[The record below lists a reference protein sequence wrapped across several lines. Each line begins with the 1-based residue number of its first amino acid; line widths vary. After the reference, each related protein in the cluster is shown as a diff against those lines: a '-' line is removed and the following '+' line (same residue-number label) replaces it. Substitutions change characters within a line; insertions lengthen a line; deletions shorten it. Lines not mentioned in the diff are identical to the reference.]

1 MGHEVVCSVAMRLC
15 TKRVRAP
22 HQQGRST
29 PPLSRWTARALAS
42 PESMAAPPS
51 VRVPCAVARLEGGER
66 PWVPWSEPWRAAGR
80 RDAVRTS
87 KDSPLSKEG
96 RVTSP
101 VRTWRHARICWP
113 AVPSCQRRRLL
124 EDGGEPRWP
133 GCRSIVESLGLE
145 VLAQVHGHLWQLVL
159 PPAAC
164 VPTLHDHDLR
174 ARARALAAG
183 VTFACYTCDA
193 LCVLRDDTAGW
204 YCEACRVVVDLGPE
218 DRGVWHSDEEG
229 EMLH

>member
-15 TKRVRAP
+15 TKRVAAP

-164 VPTLHDHDLR
+164 VPIAACLTYSHHRRPSVADRSGTITSITRSR
-174 ARARALAAG
+174 AARCRTKLAPSASARRAHA
-183 VTFACYTCDA
+183 T
-193 LCVLRDDTAGW
+193 
-204 YCEACRVVVDLGPE
+204 
-218 DRGVWHSDEEG
+218 
-229 EMLH
+229 